1 MLADDDR
8 AGPNCAAG
16 GHALDSMDSLAATP
30 SVLRDPVA
38 GQLELFLRFP
48 RLAEVLPWVVL
59 GAYPTPVSRLHLP
72 AAAPGHGNPRG
83 VELWAKREDLTSPHY
98 GGNKVRTIE
107 GHFGRA
113 LARGRRRIWATG
125 AYGSNHAL
133 ATAVHAARAG
143 LDSGAIL
150 VPQPATATAHA
161 NLRALAATT
170 CMISTAGHWLLRPAA
185 AVRLLSDP
193 AEVVMTPG
201 GAIPLGALGHVSAA
215 LELAAQVA
223 RGELPAP
230 AHVVVTAGST
240 ATAAGLL
247 VGLHLAAALEIGWRR
262 PPQLV
267 AVPVAPN
274 PFASAP
280 MIALLARATL
290 RLLRNSL
297 GADSGVADRIDAS
310 ALRRGLRVDSH
321 HNGAGYGHPS
331 PSGEAARRLFQE
343 ATELA
348 AQRPDLERPP
358 LLDLVY
364 TARSAAG
371 MLALLPDAQG
381 PVLHWMTKSAA
392 PLAEASD
399 TAIEKLPRPLRRWLA
414 QPPVEAPLDAPPFD
428 NG

>member
-1 MLADDDR
+1 MPMEPHTEGQHGAAAAPPGRDSGALAV
-8 AGPNCAAG
+8 AA
-16 GHALDSMDSLAATP
+16 P
-30 SVLRDPVA
+30 VLRDPLA
-38 GQLELFLRFP
+38 GGLELFLRFP

-72 AAAPGHGNPRG
+72 GATRGDGNPRG
-83 VELWAKREDLTSPHY
+83 VEVWVKREDLTSPHY

-107 GHFGRA
+107 GHIGRA
-113 LARGRRRIWATG
+113 LARERRRIWATG

-143 LDSGAIL
+143 LQAGAIL
-150 VPQPATATAHA
+150 VPQPATATAKA
-161 NLRALAATT
+161 NLRALAATSCT
-170 CMISTAGHWLLRPAA
+170 ITTAGHWLLRPGATL
-185 AVRLLSDP
+185 RLLRDP
-193 AEVVMTPG
+193 AQVVMTPG

-247 VGLHLAAALEIGWRR
+247 VGLHLAAALELGWRR

-290 RLLRNSL
+290 RLLRASL
-297 GADSGVADRIDAS
+297 GTERGAADRIDAS
-310 ALRRGLRVDSH
+310 ALRRGLWVDSR

-331 PSGEAARRLFQE
+331 PSGEAARRLYVE
-343 ATELA
+343 ATALA
-348 AQRPDLERPP
+348 AQRPDAEPP
-358 LLDLVY
+358 PVLDLVY

-371 MLALLPDAQG
+371 MLALLPEAEG

-392 PLAEASD
+392 PLAAASD
-399 TAIEKLPRPLRRWLA
+399 ADLQRLPRPLLRWLA
-414 QPPVEAPLDAPPFD
+414 QPEVEAPLGSPIAE
-428 NG
+428 GR